1 MCGEKFTTEKLLKK
15 HTETKHAPEE
25 VEGEKVAVTFYCDQC
40 DKTYNSKK
48 SLANHK
54 SKAHRVVKE
63 AEEGSIDMLLR
74 EARKAEEEAKN
85 TIEISSD
92 MEVEEEKPAVVEVEE
107 EKPVVVRAE
116 EEPVVVEIEESPKKQ
131 PSTKALARQEFFF
144 DKL

>member
-1 MCGEKFTTEKLLKK
+1 M
-15 HTETKHAPEE
+15 
-25 VEGEKVAVTFYCDQC
+25 TFYCDQC

-74 EARKAEEEAKN
+74 EARKAEEEANN

-92 MEVEEEKPAVVEVEE
+92 MEEEVKPD
-107 EKPVVVRAE
+107 
-116 EEPVVVEIEESPKKQ
+116 VVEIEEEPAAMEEIEDSPKKQ
-131 PSTKALARQEFFF
+131 PSTKALA
-144 DKL
+144 DMMDDWMD